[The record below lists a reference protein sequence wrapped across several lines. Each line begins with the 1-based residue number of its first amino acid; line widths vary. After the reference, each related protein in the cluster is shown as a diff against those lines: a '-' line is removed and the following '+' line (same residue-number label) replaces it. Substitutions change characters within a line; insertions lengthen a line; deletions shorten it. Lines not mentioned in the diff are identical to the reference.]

1 MTSSQHGSYALG
13 NTHPTMAKN
22 NELQLSNK
30 KQISKI
36 SPQFRLGSATRPHEV
51 GIASNRGSACRGEYV
66 LGSCTHR
73 PSRQQSWGHP
83 NPAYVGEGETSDEA

>member
-13 NTHPTMAKN
+13 HKHTTMAKN
-22 NELQLSNK
+22 NELQASNSK
-30 KQISKI
+30 LISEI

-66 LGSCTHR
+66 LGSCTKNCAFR
-73 PSRQQSWGHP
+73 PIFPEGG
-83 NPAYVGEGETSDEA
+83 NPSKNK